1 MDTNL
6 SFKKCDMLM
15 NCCDREIVD
24 DVPDNS
30 APVSCGGKECNHQKV
45 YLLQKE
51 DCRQVVLKSD
61 V

>member
-1 MDTNL
+1 
-6 SFKKCDMLM
+6 MLM

-30 APVSCGGKECNHQKV
+30 YPVSCGGKECNHQKI